1 VVFVSGLVVVKFGGS
16 VLSDELGVARA
27 TEWVKRLTE
36 RGLRVVVVVS
46 ALRGVTDE
54 LLRSA
59 QRLNP
64 DASPEM
70 LDEVLAMGERTS
82 ARLFALSLARH
93 GVESVVVDPSSS
105 IWPVVT
111 DGKHLDANPVLD
123 ECRRRVETGL
133 RKVLETGKVP
143 VVCGYVGVARGSGR
157 ITTMGRGG
165 SDTTATLLANCLD
178 ADEVI
183 LVKDVSG
190 VYSTDPKSSSE
201 ASVIQVISS
210 NELMQLAVSGAKV
223 IHPKALRYLGGRTKI
238 RIGSLESLMEDRGT
252 LIIPS
257 EKPDIEVDVTRDN
270 LTIAT
275 VLGEDLESPD
285 RLGLITE
292 VLKQAGARLVFLSI
306 GEGFLTLC
314 FDGNGEFVETLHNKL
329 VVSGLGKAVS
339 HFPNLSMITISGK
352 MLDTSPGV
360 IHKVTQPLAAQAINI
375 YGAVTVGSTVRIF
388 VSSKEALKAKQLI
401 MDELRGMGDEAA

>member
-1 VVFVSGLVVVKFGGS
+1 MSSLVVVKFGGS
-16 VLSDELGVARA
+16 VLSDELGVAKA
-27 TEWVKRLTE
+27 AEWIKKLIDQGR
-36 RGLRVVVVVS
+36 RVVVVVS

-64 DASPEM
+64 EASPEM
-70 LDEVLAMGERTS
+70 MDEVLAMGERTS
-82 ARLFALSLARH
+82 ARLFALALARH
-93 GVESVVVDPSSS
+93 GVESVVVDPGSGL
-105 IWPVVT
+105 WPVVT
-111 DGKHLDANPVLD
+111 DDKHLDANPLLQ
-123 ECRRRVETGL
+123 ECRVRVEAGL
-133 RKVLETGKVP
+133 RRLLQEGKVP
-143 VVCGYVGVARGSGR
+143 VVCGYVGVAKNSGK

-190 VYSTDPKSSSE
+190 VYSADPKSSSG

-223 IHPKALRYLGGRTKI
+223 IHSKALRYLSGRTRI
-238 RIGSLESLMEDRGT
+238 RIGSLESLMEDKGT

-257 EKPDIEVDVTRDN
+257 EKPDIEVEITKDN

-285 RLGLITE
+285 GLGLI
-292 VLKQAGARLVFLSI
+292 VDALRKARAKLVFLSI

-314 FDGNGEFVETLHNKL
+314 FGGNGEFVEELHNNL
-329 VVSGLGKAVS
+329 VTNGLGKAVS

-375 YGAVTVGSTVRIF
+375 YGAVTIGSTVRIF
-388 VSSKEALKAKQLI
+388 VSHKEAEKAKQLI
-401 MDELRGMGDEAA
+401 NEELRGMVDEAA